1 MMVIPDSSNIPI
13 KTDMIAFFASR
24 NPRTLIPIGLIC
36 TAYGIYLIKRGI
48 EGDTLMPGTN
58 FTYLPRWLFITCG
71 LLLQLPLPA
80 AFWMLHAFR
89 NL

>member
-1 MMVIPDSSNIPI
+1 M
-13 KTDMIAFFASR
+13 TAFFAAR
-24 NPRTLIPIGLIC
+24 NPRTLITIGLIC
-36 TAYGIYLIKRGI
+36 TGYGVYLIKRGI

-58 FTYLPRWLFITCG
+58 FTYLPRWLFVTSG

-80 AFWMLHAFR
+80 AFWILHELQ